1 MIRPILTDEEWDR
14 YAPAAGRSTTID
26 EATGGLDSGVLAMR
40 NAERARRGRPPLVEL
55 ACRYRGQVTLNGFY
69 GAP

>member
-1 MIRPILTDEEWDR
+1 MSISRGKRKHSIGSQLF
-14 YAPAAGRSTTID
+14 D